1 MTVPCVTNREGGL
14 IEIGFAASAILEGAE
29 KAVLALRGI
38 NVGSFLAAAFI
49 ESQIGRM
56 ESVIGELYDAA
67 EAEARQDISTL
78 TRQRRHLVGGSAL
91 LFAGRTTRRA
101 GCSMESTNH

>member
-1 MTVPCVTNREGGL
+1 M
-14 IEIGFAASAILEGAE
+14 IEIDFAASAILEGAE

-67 EAEARQDISTL
+67 EAEARQDISGWDSISGWSYGMPETSSDIPE
-78 TRQRRHLVGGSAL
+78 VVDG
-91 LFAGRTTRRA
+91 
-101 GCSMESTNH
+101 